1 MNAKT
6 IIPNGFSIRRIQ
18 LSDFEDVKIV
28 LAGLTAVGP
37 ITLSTYE
44 NILNYWDSLKLMTIP
59 GEYVYNTYV
68 VIDKNTNSVAAIGTI
83 FVEQKIIHD
92 GGLVGHIEDIAV
104 NSDYRGQ
111 KLGKLIIDYL
121 SEQGE
126 KLGCYKVILDCD
138 VKNVGFYEKCNYNQA
153 GIEMQTRFN

>member
-1 MNAKT
+1 MSKTRT
-6 IIPNGFSIRRIQ
+6 IIPNGFSIRRIE

-28 LAGLTAVGP
+28 LAGLTTVGP
-37 ITLSTYE
+37 ITLFTYE
-44 NILNYWDSLKLMTIP
+44 TILNYWNSVKLMNKPT
-59 GEYVYNTYV
+59 EYAYNTS
-68 VIDKNTNSVAAIGTI
+68 VIIDDHTHTVAAIGTI
-83 FVEQKIIHD
+83 FIEQKIIHD

-153 GIEMQTRFN
+153 GIEMQTRF

>member
-1 MNAKT
+1 MSTKT
-6 IIPNGFSIRRIQ
+6 IIPTGFSIRRIE

-28 LAGLTAVGP
+28 LSGLTTVGP
-37 ITLSTYE
+37 ITTTTYE
-44 NILNYWDSLKLMTIP
+44 KILNYWNSVKLMTLP
-59 GEYVYNTYV
+59 DEYAYNTYV
-68 VIDKNTNSVAAIGTI
+68 IIENNINKVAAIGTI
-83 FVEQKIIHD
+83 FIEQKIIHD

-121 SEQGE
+121 SELGGR
-126 KLGCYKVILDCD
+126 LGCYKVILDCD